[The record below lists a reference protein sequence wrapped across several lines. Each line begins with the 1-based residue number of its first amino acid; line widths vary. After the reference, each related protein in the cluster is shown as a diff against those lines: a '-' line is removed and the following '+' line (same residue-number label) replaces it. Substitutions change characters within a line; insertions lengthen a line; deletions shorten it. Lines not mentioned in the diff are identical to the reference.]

1 MPWPAP
7 PFALAC
13 PDSKAK
19 CAALSEPSAADRCN
33 EPETET
39 AEVLSSMLLGC
50 DARPCTYLDVGCNLG
65 FVAGLA
71 AAHGANAECFETYPL
86 WLSAVRLHGLAQQL
100 RLAPEGASQR
110 GHLRQRSGRGS
121 RLRCHLSRVR
131 HRRTTCA
138 RQQLAQLKLDIDS
151 KEGPPT

>member
-7 PFALAC
+7 PFAFAW

-50 DARPCTYLDVGCNLG
+50 LARPCTYLDVGCNLG
-65 FVAGLA
+65 SVAGLA
-71 AAHGANAECFETYPL
+71 AAHGATAECFETYPL
-86 WLSAVRLHGLAQQL
+86 WVSAVRLHGLAQRL
-100 RLAPEGASQR
+100 RLAPEVYEAFEGTWTR
-110 GHLRQRSGRGS
+110 GKLGHAPACALVPCGT
-121 RLRCHLSRVR
+121 C
-131 HRRTTCA
+131 RR
-138 RQQLAQLKLDIDS
+138 
-151 KEGPPT
+151 

>member
-19 CAALSEPSAADRCN
+19 CAALSELSAADRCN

-65 FVAGLA
+65 FFAGLA
-71 AAHGANAECFETYPL
+71 EAHGATAECFEPYPL
-86 WLSAVRLHGLAQQL
+86 
-100 RLAPEGASQR
+100 
-110 GHLRQRSGRGS
+110 
-121 RLRCHLSRVR
+121 
-131 HRRTTCA
+131 
-138 RQQLAQLKLDIDS
+138 
-151 KEGPPT
+151 

>member
-1 MPWPAP
+1 MTLSMPWPAP

-39 AEVLSSMLLGC
+39 AEALSSVLLGC
-50 DARPCTYLDVGCNLG
+50 DARPCTCLDISCNLG

-71 AAHGANAECFETYPL
+71 AAHGRE
-86 WLSAVRLHGLAQQL
+86 R
-100 RLAPEGASQR
+100 
-110 GHLRQRSGRGS
+110 
-121 RLRCHLSRVR
+121 RV
-131 HRRTTCA
+131 
-138 RQQLAQLKLDIDS
+138 L
-151 KEGPPT
+151 

>member
-19 CAALSEPSAADRCN
+19 CAALSELSAADRCN

-50 DARPCTYLDVGCNLG
+50 DARPCTYLDVKFNLG
-65 FVAGLA
+65 FFAGLA
-71 AAHGANAECFETYPL
+71 AAHGATAECFETYPL
-86 WLSAVRLHGLAQQL
+86 WVSSLNSFD
-100 RLAPEGASQR
+100 
-110 GHLRQRSGRGS
+110 S
-121 RLRCHLSRVR
+121 RLKVHHNAVIDDKGAGGALDFDATFHACGIAALRAPDSNWRSSSSTSIRWRERCC
-131 HRRTTCA
+131 TW
-138 RQQLAQLKLDIDS
+138 
-151 KEGPPT
+151 PPT

>member
-1 MPWPAP
+1 MPRPAL

-39 AEVLSSMLLGC
+39 AEALSSVLLGC
-50 DARPCTYLDVGCNLG
+50 DAHPCTCLDVNCNLG

-86 WLSAVRLHGLAQQL
+86 WVSSLNSFD
-100 RLAPEGASQR
+100 
-110 GHLRQRSGRGS
+110 S
-121 RLRCHLSRVR
+121 RLKVHHNAVIYDKGAGGALDFDATFHACGIAALREPDSNWRSSSSTSIQWRGRCC
-131 HRRTTCA
+131 TW
-138 RQQLAQLKLDIDS
+138 
-151 KEGPPT
+151 PPT